1 MTNQRASSALGLN
14 PAAQSSQRWSLH
26 ISLGLRCCFPSTVFN
41 ETQPPSIISGL
52 WVEAGRRTSVHPQ
65 VSIASFVA
73 LTLTDK
79 SWFLGL
85 LLTLWE
91 GWGLLTWSQRTWG
104 PPRFGKYGKEAS
116 LGPVVEKG
124 GTHVLVT
131 IATCKVTSS
140 HPFSTKPFSWP
151 GWQNQFVILSHCTVS
166 GMRRW
171 GGGVVAVVGKEVSE
185 PRITARQ
192 RKMRRGG

>member
-1 MTNQRASSALGLN
+1 MTNQSASSALGLN
-14 PAAQSSQRWSLH
+14 PAALSSQRWSLH
-26 ISLGLRCCFPSTVFN
+26 IGLGLRCRLPSTVIN
-41 ETQPPSIISGL
+41 ETRPPSIISGL
-52 WVEAGRRTSVHPQ
+52 WVKTGRHTNVHPQ
-65 VSIASFVA
+65 VSVTGFVV
-73 LTLTDK
+73 LMQTDN

-116 LGPVVEKG
+116 SEPVVEKG
-124 GTHVLVT
+124 GIHVLVT

-151 GWQNQFVILSHCTVS
+151 GWEKSVCNT
-166 GMRRW
+166 
-171 GGGVVAVVGKEVSE
+171 
-185 PRITARQ
+185 
-192 RKMRRGG
+192 